1 MKDSFWNDFF
11 AVIGI
16 KRRVE
21 AIYEEPVKTLSGK
34 FGHIDV
40 FWESKPLAVYKSA
53 RSELMKK
60 RGGKLSLPAAFAMTP
75 RRFDEVDATISPD
88 QTLRL
93 SDNSGAAESGAVASN
108 SSNSTLLAAP
118 VGLLTE
124 EQKAALLLLLATA
137 DREHSLVEKVTTT
150 TIGEEAADSPPTD
163 NRRLS

>member
-40 FWESKPLAVYKSA
+40 FWESKPLAVYKSV

-60 RGGKLSLPAAFAMTP
+60 TRREAFAS
-75 RRFDEVDATISPD
+75 RRVRNDP
-88 QTLRL
+88 
-93 SDNSGAAESGAVASN
+93 
-108 SSNSTLLAAP
+108 
-118 VGLLTE
+118 TE
-124 EQKAALLLLLATA
+124 I
-137 DREHSLVEKVTTT
+137 R
-150 TIGEEAADSPPTD
+150 
-163 NRRLS
+163 

>member
-1 MKDSFWNDFF
+1 
-11 AVIGI
+11 
-16 KRRVE
+16 
-21 AIYEEPVKTLSGK
+21 
-34 FGHIDV
+34 
-40 FWESKPLAVYKSA
+40 
-53 RSELMKK
+53 
-60 RGGKLSLPAAFAMTP
+60 MTP

-108 SSNSTLLAAP
+108 SSNSTLLAAL

-124 EQKAALLLLLATA
+124 EQKAALLLMLATA
-137 DREHSLVEKVTTT
+137 DREHSLVEKVPT